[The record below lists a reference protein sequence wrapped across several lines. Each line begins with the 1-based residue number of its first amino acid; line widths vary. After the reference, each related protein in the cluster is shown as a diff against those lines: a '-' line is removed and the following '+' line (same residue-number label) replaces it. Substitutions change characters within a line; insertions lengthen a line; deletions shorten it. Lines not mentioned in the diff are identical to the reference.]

1 MANSNPNQ
9 IPKTYLR
16 HVTTY
21 NPLVRQD
28 VCNPAYGMAGATRWK
43 VFTATE
49 KEYKRQSLEFAEN
62 GTFLNSDEAIEICAG
77 ERGNDKGE
85 SVLIHSRRGNISIT
99 ADRTGTIKIKGQH
112 IVIEGE
118 GDMEWSTGN
127 NFSIKG
133 NNVNISGNAVNTDA
147 MSGNQV
153 PLELQFAFKVFEGSF
168 VGGDLVAG
176 ALGFFL
182 G

>member
-1 MANSNPNQ
+1 MAQRPDQNQNWYLRECISYNPKVRVEISNP
-9 IPKTYLR
+9 TFGYLGANNYLLYS
-16 HVTTY
+16 VTDK
-21 NPLVRQD
+21 QQ
-28 VCNPAYGMAGATRWK
+28 K
-43 VFTATE
+43 S
-49 KEYKRQSLEFAEN
+49 SLAFSES
-62 GTFLNSDEAIEICAG
+62 GTVELNSDESINIIAG
-77 ERGNDKGE
+77 ERSGDKAE
-85 SVLIHSRRGNISIT
+85 NVFIHSRRGNVTIT
-99 ADRTGTIKIKGQH
+99 ADRTGTIKIKSQH